1 MKRRGTAILL
11 ASAMAVT
18 SLAGCAGGSTD
29 TGSTAKNQEGT
40 AAAEGQETSADAGS
54 TESGGSAEKT
64 KLKAVFVSHA
74 LTKSVEDMKWLQELE
89 EECNVEIEWE
99 QIYQDWET
107 VKSTR
112 FASGDIPDLLFNATI
127 DSDYT
132 KYSGLF
138 QDLSELIETD
148 APNVKEMFTDEPDT
162 KILAQT
168 PEGKIFGIPKCQSKW
183 PDTNTV
189 MFINKQWL
197 ENLGLKEPKTFT
209 ELETVL
215 KAFKEK
221 DANGNGDPND
231 EIPLDFNA
239 YGGNNA
245 WFNSAYSLAKL
256 LPSMGIQLTDIT
268 TDGYFAEE
276 GKVKCYAVDERYKLF
291 MKYLNKLYSQGLIN
305 SNAITSDYS
314 VFQSLSRGN
323 EKGEAVVGCVFGW
336 EETDKF
342 GPELYSQ
349 YTALAPLD
357 YDVDCEAGTYD
368 TRWSY
373 DFDQLNMQANRV
385 AMSAK
390 CENKNAAMKFVDGF
404 YDKTRSVETLF
415 GGISDGCVEKT
426 DDSNFKVLPP
436 ADPATDAGT
445 WKWTN
450 TFADFGPLY
459 IRKDC
464 NIEMSEDMN
473 NALKEREVYKDA
485 LAKVTEKDYYPQ
497 LFMKYS
503 EEDQNTMAL
512 TQANINNIID
522 NYWSLWM
529 TGESD
534 IDADWDTY
542 VKNVEAAGLAQVLE
556 VRQKAFED
564 YLAK

>member
-1 MKRRGTAILL
+1 MKKRTTAILL

-18 SLAGCAGGSTD
+18 SLAGCAGSTTAGGDSKETGQSTQAAAGKESSGD
-29 TGSTAKNQEGT
+29 TGNT
-40 AAAEGQETSADAGS
+40 GS
-54 TESGGSAEKT
+54 GEKT

-89 EECNVEIEWE
+89 DQCNVEIEWE

-112 FASGDIPDLLFNATI
+112 FASGDIPDILFNATT

-138 QDLSELIETD
+138 QDMSELIDSD
-148 APNVKEMFTDEPDT
+148 APNIKEMFNNEPDT

-168 PEGKIFGIPKCQSKW
+168 PEGQIYGIPKCQSKW

-189 MFINKQWL
+189 LFINKQWL
-197 ENLGLKEPKTFT
+197 DNLGLQEPKTFT

-215 KAFKEK
+215 KAFKEQ
-221 DANGNGDPND
+221 DANGNGDPGD

-245 WFNSAYSLAKL
+245 WFNSAYSLLKL
-256 LPSMGIQLTDIT
+256 LPSMGIQMTDIV
-268 TDGYFAEE
+268 TDGYFAEDA
-276 GKVKCYAVDERYKLF
+276 KVKCFAVDERYKLF
-291 MKYLNKLYSQGLIN
+291 MKYLNRLYTQGLIN
-305 SNAITSDYS
+305 SNAITNDYS
-314 VFQSLSRGN
+314 AFQSLSRGN

-342 GPELYSQ
+342 GPDLYSQ
-349 YTALAPLD
+349 YTALAPLE
-357 YDVDCEAGTYD
+357 YDVDCAPGTYD

-390 CENKNAAMKFVDGF
+390 CENKNAAMKFIDGF
-404 YDKTRSVETLF
+404 YDKTKSVETLF
-415 GGISDGCVEKT
+415 GGISDGCLEKT
-426 DDSNFKVLPP
+426 DDHNFKVLPP
-436 ADPATDAGT
+436 MDSSTDPGT

-450 TFADFGPLY
+450 TFADFGPFY

-485 LAKVTEKDYYPQ
+485 LAKVTDQDYYPQ

-503 EEDQNTMAL
+503 EEEQNTMAL

-534 IDADWDTY
+534 IDADWDSY
-542 VKNVEAAGLAQVLE
+542 VKNVEAAGLKEVLNI
-556 VRQKAFED
+556 RQKAFD
-564 YLAK
+564 NYLAK

>member
-1 MKRRGTAILL
+1 M
-11 ASAMAVT
+11 
-18 SLAGCAGGSTD
+18 
-29 TGSTAKNQEGT
+29 Q
-40 AAAEGQETSADAGS
+40 
-54 TESGGSAEKT
+54 
-64 KLKAVFVSHA
+64 
-74 LTKSVEDMKWLQELE
+74 
-89 EECNVEIEWE
+89 
-99 QIYQDWET
+99 
-107 VKSTR
+107 
-112 FASGDIPDLLFNATI
+112 
-127 DSDYT
+127 
-132 KYSGLF
+132 
-138 QDLSELIETD
+138 
-148 APNVKEMFTDEPDT
+148 
-162 KILAQT
+162 
-168 PEGKIFGIPKCQSKW
+168 
-183 PDTNTV
+183 
-189 MFINKQWL
+189 
-197 ENLGLKEPKTFT
+197 
-209 ELETVL
+209 
-215 KAFKEK
+215 
-221 DANGNGDPND
+221 
-231 EIPLDFNA
+231 
-239 YGGNNA
+239 
-245 WFNSAYSLAKL
+245 
-256 LPSMGIQLTDIT
+256 
-268 TDGYFAEE
+268 
-276 GKVKCYAVDERYKLF
+276 
-291 MKYLNKLYSQGLIN
+291 
-305 SNAITSDYS
+305 SDYS
-314 VFQSLSRGN
+314 AFQSLSRGN
-323 EKGEAVVGCVFGW
+323 ENGEAVVGCVFGW

-357 YDVDCEAGTYD
+357 YDIDCAPGTYD

-390 CENKNAAMKFVDGF
+390 CEDKNAAMKFIDGF

-415 GGISDGCVEKT
+415 GGISDGCLEKT
-426 DDSNFKVLPP
+426 DDNNFKVLPP
-436 ADPATDAGT
+436 TDPTTDAGT

-485 LAKVTEKDYYPQ
+485 LAKVTDQDYYPQ

-542 VKNVEAAGLAQVLE
+542 VKNVEAAGLEDVLKI
-556 VRQKAFED
+556 RQKAFDD